1 MTLPWSKE
9 QTMMLIELYRNHPC
23 LWNVKLTDYRDR
35 DKRAAA
41 LKSLA
46 EEMKEERN
54 LTTNELKRK
63 KKIMIKFEANIVES
77 LEN

>member
-23 LWNVKLTDYRDR
+23 LWNVKLTDYTVET

-54 LTTNELKRK
+54 LTTNEVK
-63 KKIMIKFEANIVES
+63 KKD
-77 LEN
+77 